1 MAENTLTQ
9 CYFEQTCTHLLKT
22 INTNTKTEDR
32 NDNSEQK
39 IIMSRG
45 LLMINEIQQLTINR
59 LF

>member
-9 CYFEQTCTHLLKT
+9 CYLKQTCRPLLKT
-22 INTNTKTEDR
+22 INANTKTEDR

-45 LLMINEIQQLTINR
+45 LSMINEIQQLTINR

>member
-9 CYFEQTCTHLLKT
+9 CYLKQTCTPLLKT
-22 INTNTKTEDR
+22 INANTKTEDR

-45 LLMINEIQQLTINR
+45 LSMINEIQQLTINR
-59 LF
+59 SF

>member
-1 MAENTLTQ
+1 MQ
-9 CYFEQTCTHLLKT
+9 IQ
-22 INTNTKTEDR
+22 KTEDR

-45 LLMINEIQQLTINR
+45 LSMINEIQKLTINR

>member
-1 MAENTLTQ
+1 MQ
-9 CYFEQTCTHLLKT
+9 IQ
-22 INTNTKTEDR
+22 KTEDR

-45 LLMINEIQQLTINR
+45 LPMINEIQKLTINR